1 MPKVKLENEQT
12 EKTVTEN
19 SVNETDEKLE
29 DAAES
34 VDMDDDDEEEA
45 QAAQE
50 TEDARTDED
59 YRKETLPVVES
70 KITEEQP
77 AELPNV

>member
-34 VDMDDDDEEEA
+34 VDMRQRMPEL
-45 QAAQE
+45 
-50 TEDARTDED
+50 T
-59 YRKETLPVVES
+59 
-70 KITEEQP
+70 KITVRRRCR
-77 AELPNV
+77 L